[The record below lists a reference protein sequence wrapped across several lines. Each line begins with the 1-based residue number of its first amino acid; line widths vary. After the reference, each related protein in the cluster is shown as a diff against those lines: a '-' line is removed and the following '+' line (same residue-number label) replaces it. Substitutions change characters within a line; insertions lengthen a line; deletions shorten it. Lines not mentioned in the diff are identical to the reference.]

1 MLKESR
7 LATILL
13 LAAVC
18 GFCYGLVTLFQLR
31 FELGDVYPAYSSLRA
46 DPLGSKGFYESLRR
60 LGPITIRR
68 HYEALGKITDPKGT
82 TIFYLGEQFRE
93 TRAEEK
99 TLIEPLGKLAAGG
112 GRIVITFYPELSN
125 AKSNGWP
132 LAKVRGLPSSDK
144 EPPGGKPDQ
153 TQVYLTDKWGVRL
166 EFSALPEGGNTLI
179 QSAQAHNRNALP
191 LPASISWH
199 SGLHFA
205 NLDPNWRVLYERG
218 GYPVLIE
225 RAFGSGSIVLCSDS
239 YFLSNEALRRE
250 RHPDLLAWLV
260 GRNQRVVFDE
270 THLGSEEHPG
280 VMTLARKYRL
290 HGLLLGGL
298 VLAGLFVWKNSLS
311 FIPPYEERMGRD
323 GELITGKDSAAG
335 FINLLRRSISE
346 SELLGI
352 CLEEWKKSGGRREK
366 NWVGKLDRIEAV
378 VNLEKPLPIK
388 ERNPVR
394 RYKEICQILAESS
407 LVHVSSRLEQRY
419 SQSNARRAQ
428 PRSEFET

>member
-1 MLKESR
+1 MLKESW
-7 LATILL
+7 LATTLL
-13 LAAVC
+13 LVTVC

-31 FELGDVYPAYSSLRA
+31 FELGDIYPAYSSLRA

-60 LGPITIRR
+60 LGPITIKR
-68 HYEALGKITDPKGT
+68 HHEALSKITDPKGT
-82 TIFYLGEQFRE
+82 TIFYLGEQFWRSHGVE
-93 TRAEEK
+93 QS
-99 TLIEPLGKLAAGG
+99 LIESLGKLAAGG
-112 GRIVITFYPELSN
+112 ARLVVTFYPELSN
-125 AKSNGWP
+125 AKSNGWS
-132 LAKVRGLPSSDK
+132 LAKVRGFPSSDK
-144 EPPGGKPDQ
+144 DPAGGRPDQ

-166 EFSALPEGGNTLI
+166 EFSALAEGGNTFI
-179 QSAQAHNRNALP
+179 QSAQAHNRSALP

-199 SGLHFA
+199 SGLHFG
-205 NLDPNWRVLYERG
+205 NLDPNWRVLYERD

-225 RAFGSGSIVLCSDS
+225 RAFGGGSIVLCSDS

-250 RHPDLLAWLV
+250 RHPDLLAWMV

-270 THLGSEEHPG
+270 THLGSEAHPG

-311 FIPPYEERMGRD
+311 FIPPYEERMGNE

-335 FINLLRRSISE
+335 FVSLLRRSISE
-346 SELLGI
+346 NDLLEI
-352 CLEEWKKSGGRREK
+352 CLEEWKKSAARREK
-366 NWVGKLDRIEAV
+366 NWGGKLDRIEAV
-378 VNLEKPLPIK
+378 VNLEKPLPMK

-407 LVHVSSRLEQRY
+407 LLELSRRSEPRDP
-419 SQSNARRAQ
+419 QSNTSRARNL
-428 PRSEFET
+428 